1 MDNTPQQRDE
11 LLEEFLE
18 SVRNYI
24 KFLDTVQQGPTGD
37 LLPVPNEEDRE
48 LIKELSEED
57 NLSSTGMTN
66 ALINDLNWKLG
77 S

>member
-1 MDNTPQQRDE
+1 MDKTPQQKDE

-24 KFLDTVQQGPTGD
+24 RFLDTVQQGPTGD

-57 NLSSTGMTN
+57 NLSSTGMVN
-66 ALINDLNWKLG
+66 ALINDLYLQLG